1 MFNFHSAL
9 EIEIGGACIKVSGDQ
24 AVVNVMVKERAEKAF
39 YVPGESYF
47 GIRDALYKHSAI
59 VSSSRRATPRRPDW
73 PFREKLLGGLPMLK
87 PYLVV
92 EWNDTETDAK
102 GWLVVHNFVKGYTGG
117 GTRMHPTVTK
127 EEVERLAEAMAYKYV
142 ACECGTT
149 GGCKAGIAYDYKAPD
164 AYAVLR
170 RFLIAMMPYIDIG
183 VSLGSDLGTKYED
196 ILKVFNE
203 FGIDIPLTKSMKKNP
218 DVLQGMKDFDE
229 LLTKRIDGLLLNDA
243 VTGYGV
249 AFSADEAWRFKN
261 GRPGARVVIQGFGCV
276 GASCALKL
284 SQLGYKVVGISDAN
298 LLVTCD
304 EGLDIQKLIDH
315 KNVYGEM
322 DPNHFET
329 HYTVRPNTE
338 WLDVDCDILI
348 PSALEDVINK
358 SNADRVKASLLV
370 EAANIPVSAEGDEMI
385 KRRGIDVV
393 NDFVANLGAIR
404 FYDAVIFG
412 LVKPTPDAVI
422 NDIEK
427 LCRKNTRRL
436 FVEAKKQKKYQR
448 EIAHKIFKPTINDL
462 LEYKEP
468 TEAEVVQK

>member
-1 MFNFHSAL
+1 M
-9 EIEIGGACIKVSGDQ
+9 
-24 AVVNVMVKERAEKAF
+24 
-39 YVPGESYF
+39 
-47 GIRDALYKHSAI
+47 
-59 VSSSRRATPRRPDW
+59 T
-73 PFREKLLGGLPMLK
+73 K

-196 ILKVFNE
+196 VLKVFNE

-218 DVLQGMKDFDE
+218 DVLQGIKDFDE
-229 LLTKRIDGLLLNDA
+229 LLGTRIDGLLLNDV

-249 AFSADEAWRFKN
+249 AFSADEAWKFKN
-261 GRPGARVVIQGFGCV
+261 GKEDAKVVIQGFGCV
-276 GASCALKL
+276 GASCALKM

-298 LLVTCD
+298 LLVTCE

-315 KNVYGEM
+315 KNIYGEM
-322 DPNHFET
+322 DQAYFEPN
-329 HYTVRPNTE
+329 YAVRPNTE
-338 WLDVDCDILI
+338 WLNVDCDILI
-348 PSALEDVINK
+348 PSALEDVINA
-358 SNADRVKASLLV
+358 SNAENVKASLIV
-370 EAANIPVSAEGDEMI
+370 EAANIPISAEGDEI
-385 KRRGIDVV
+385 VKQRGIDIV

-412 LVKPTPDAVI
+412 LVDPNPQAVI
-422 NDIEK
+422 DDIEK
-427 LCRKNTRRL
+427 LCRKNTNRL
-436 FVEAKKQKKYQR
+436 FTEAKNQNRYQR
-448 EIAHKIFKPTINDL
+448 EVAYEIFKPTISDL
-462 LEYKEP
+462 LEYEEP
-468 TEAEVVQK
+468 SETVAVQK

>member
-1 MFNFHSAL
+1 MS
-9 EIEIGGACIKVSGDQ
+9 
-24 AVVNVMVKERAEKAF
+24 
-39 YVPGESYF
+39 
-47 GIRDALYKHSAI
+47 
-59 VSSSRRATPRRPDW
+59 
-73 PFREKLLGGLPMLK
+73 K

-92 EWNDTETDAK
+92 EWNDTETDAQ

-117 GTRMHPTVTK
+117 GTRMHPSVTK

-196 ILKVFNE
+196 VLKVFNE
-203 FGIDIPLTKSMKKNP
+203 FGIDIPLTKSMKQNP
-218 DVLQGMKDFDE
+218 DVLQGIKDFDE
-229 LLTKRIDGLLLNDA
+229 LLATRIDGLLLNDV

-249 AFSADEAWRFKN
+249 AFSADEAWKFKS
-261 GRPGARVVIQGFGCV
+261 GKEGAKVVIQGFGCV
-276 GASCALKL
+276 GASCALKM

-298 LLVTCD
+298 LLVTCE

-322 DPNHFET
+322 DQAYFEP
-329 HYTVRPNTE
+329 HYTVRPNAE

-348 PSALEDVINK
+348 PSALEDVINV
-358 SNADRVKASLLV
+358 SNAESVKASLIV
-370 EAANIPVSAEGDEMI
+370 EAANIPISAEGDAI
-385 KRRGIDVV
+385 VKRRGIDIV

-412 LVKPTPDAVI
+412 LVEPNPQAVI
-422 NDIEK
+422 DDIEK
-427 LCRKNTRRL
+427 LCRKNTNRL
-436 FVEAKKQKKYQR
+436 FTEAKNQNRYQR
-448 EIAHKIFKPTINDL
+448 EVAYEIFKPTISDL
-462 LEYKEP
+462 LEYEEP
-468 TEAEVVQK
+468 SEAVTAQQ